1 MFQSL
6 IQHREKDYD
15 SALRHSDLPIAF
27 LEKIAKNQFLK
38 RMQVQTKDISRKEI
52 ILKIGALHT

>member
-38 RMQVQTKDISRKEI
+38 RMQVQTKDISRR
-52 ILKIGALHT
+52 